1 MSFYFCICSPS
12 RQRRGG
18 ILATPVRKRKER
30 RIRAGVFWLLQLP
43 RKRKRKKISK
53 KRENEKKHLK

>member
-18 ILATPVRKRKER
+18 ILATPVRKE
-30 RIRAGVFWLLQLP
+30 
-43 RKRKRKKISK
+43 
-53 KRENEKKHLK
+53 KREKEKGRCILVTSVAQEKEKKENK